1 MKSILFSL
9 FLLICSVSFA
19 QTEAQ
24 PPSTKIK
31 AYYFHFTERCTTC
44 KAVERVSKDAL
55 KTMSIDL
62 KSLNIDKDN
71 NMEIAKKVGA
81 NGQALILSNGKETI
95 NLTTDGFMYALSNP
109 EKLIS
114 KLEAAVNQLKE

>member
-62 KSLNIDKDN
+62 KSLNIDKGN